1 MAEPTPSSKTAIPTA
16 TDASEST
23 GWVET
28 TQRSVALFGGMILC
42 SLLMMVPLSWMTTV
56 RGVAGPLLLESLTP
70 LSAIVLVAGCLV
82 VAFLVA
88 VIVAR
93 IVNPAVG
100 TFVLGAGLAV
110 MSMRMGTHLDLLFNG
125 GATPWVALETIVW
138 SGVVLLLA
146 AGLYRLAGP
155 LPDQSWARPEDAA
168 DPRVVFGGPAAKG
181 ALAGI
186 VALVAVFL
194 VATNDTKGQ
203 ALFAATLGGIGA
215 GMLGRVLA
223 PRVQPVLVYA
233 APCIFLALGQ
243 AWALRSGGDVAIT
256 SWIRGEGSPL
266 GLPMPV
272 DVAAGALMG
281 VSLGIGWSRG
291 FVEHHGSS

>member
-1 MAEPTPSSKTAIPTA
+1 MPDSTSPFKAAAETA
-16 TDASEST
+16 TDAPEST

-42 SLLMMVPLSWMTTV
+42 SLLMAVPLGWMTSV
-56 RGVAGPLLLESLTP
+56 RGVSGPLLLESLTP
-70 LSAIVLVAGCLV
+70 VSAVLV
-82 VAFLVA
+82 VAICLAASFGVA

-93 IVNPAVG
+93 VVNPAVG

-110 MSMRMGTHLDLLFNG
+110 MSMRMGTHLDLLFDG
-125 GATPWVALETIVW
+125 GATPWVAVETLVW
-138 SGVVLLLA
+138 GGVVLLLA

-155 LPDQSWARPEDAA
+155 LPDQSWARPEDAF
-168 DPRVVFGGPAAKG
+168 DPRVVFGGPAGRG

-186 VALVAVFL
+186 VALIAVFL

-233 APCIFLALGQ
+233 APCVFLALGQ
-243 AWALRSGGDVAIT
+243 AWALRGGSDAAID
-256 SWIRGEGSPL
+256 SWILGEATPL

>member
-1 MAEPTPSSKTAIPTA
+1 MTDSTPSSKTAVPTA
-16 TDASEST
+16 TDAPEPT
-23 GWVET
+23 GWVES
-28 TQRSVALFGGMILC
+28 TQRSVALFGGIVLC
-42 SLLMMVPLSWMTTV
+42 GLVMTIPLGWMTTV
-56 RGVAGPLLLESLTP
+56 RGVAGPSLLESLTP
-70 LSAIVLVAGCLV
+70 WSAIVIVAVCLVA
-82 VAFLVA
+82 AFLIA

-100 TFVLGAGLAV
+100 TFVLGAGLAM
-110 MSMRMGTHLDLLFNG
+110 MSMRMGTHLDLLFDG
-125 GATPWVALETIVW
+125 GATSWVAVETIVW
-138 SGVVLLLA
+138 SGVVLLAA

-155 LPDQSWARPEDAA
+155 LPDQSWARPEDAV
-168 DPRVVFGGPAAKG
+168 DPRVVFGVPAGKG

-203 ALFAATLGGIGA
+203 ALFAATFGGIGA

-243 AWALRSGGDVAIT
+243 VWALRSGGEAVIT
-256 SWIRGEGSPL
+256 SWIRGESSPF

-291 FVEHHGSS
+291 FVDQHGSS